1 MAVILIA
8 IGMLLTGIDI
18 HGQFGI
24 LYPKFHVEGSVGEFE
39 LSESIRLY
47 TTENIL
53 GQEVQV
59 DYLPDLL
66 GCLLILIGVCMLVK
80 YNRQF
85 LLSIPFIFA
94 TAILSVLLRVSGF
107 LTQGP
112 ELVIWIL
119 VCYFLQIACEL
130 VMEYFVI
137 YCAAGATD
145 TLVNQATNT
154 RMLFGW
160 WITVLCRVYMAFLT
174 FVGHFGV
181 KRWYQVVLGLAT
193 LFFLYQLFTTR
204 KYVGLSKPLKI
215 GMRRKRSEKEK
226 LGFM

>member
-18 HGQFGI
+18 HGRFGI
-24 LYPKFHVEGSVGEFE
+24 WYPAFHVGGAVGKYE

-47 TTENIL
+47 TTKNIL
-53 GQEVQV
+53 GNEVQV
-59 DYLPDLL
+59 DLLPDVL
-66 GCLLILIGVCMLVK
+66 GCLFILAGVCMLVK

-85 LLSIPFIFA
+85 LLSIPFIVA
-94 TAILSVLLRVSGF
+94 TAVLSVLLRVSGF
-107 LTQGP
+107 ITQGP
-112 ELVIWIL
+112 DLVVWIL
-119 VCYFLQIACEL
+119 ACYFLQIACEL
-130 VMEYFVI
+130 FMEYFVI
-137 YCAAGATD
+137 YCTAGATD
-145 TLVNQATNT
+145 ALVNQATNT

-160 WITVLCRVYMAFLT
+160 WITVLCRVYMSFLT

-193 LFFLYQLFTTR
+193 LFFLYHLFTTR

-215 GMRRKRSEKEK
+215 GERRLRSRKEK
-226 LGFM
+226 L

>member
-24 LYPKFHVEGSVGEFE
+24 VYPTFHVEGAVGNYE

-53 GQEVQV
+53 GREVQV
-59 DYLPDLL
+59 DYLPDLV
-66 GCLLILIGVCMLVK
+66 GCLLILIGVCLLVK

-85 LLSIPFIFA
+85 LLSIPFILA
-94 TAILSVLLRVSGF
+94 TAVLSVLLRVSGF
-107 LTQGP
+107 IEQGP

-119 VCYFLQIACEL
+119 ACYFLQIACEL

-137 YCAAGATD
+137 YCTAGATD

-193 LFFLYQLFTTR
+193 LFFLYHLITTK

-215 GMRRKRSEKEK
+215 GERRERGKKDK
-226 LGFM
+226 L

>member
-1 MAVILIA
+1 MAVIFIA

-24 LYPKFHVEGSVGEFE
+24 LYPAFHVEGAVGKFE

-53 GQEVQV
+53 GHEVRV
-59 DYLPDLL
+59 DYLPDFI

-85 LLSIPFIFA
+85 LFSIPFILA
-94 TAILSVLLRVSGF
+94 TAVLSVLLRVSGF
-107 LTQGP
+107 IVQGP

-119 VCYFLQIACEL
+119 SCYFLQIACEL
-130 VMEYFVI
+130 IMEYLVI
-137 YCAAGATD
+137 YCTAGATD
-145 TLVNQATNT
+145 ALVNQATNT

-193 LFFLYQLFTTR
+193 LFFLYHLITTK

-215 GMRRKRSEKEK
+215 GERRERAKKEK
-226 LGFM
+226 L